1 MQTYEQQ
8 LSRKE
13 LQDLRNKRTGLA
25 IFQAT
30 WIMVFV
36 VLIAAQFDIRGRSET
51 WPPPGVEKP
60 SLALPTIATVAL
72 LASSVLIRRASNAL
86 KAGER
91 ESFLSQWRIVI
102 GLGVVFV
109 AIMATQWITAPF
121 GAPGQYGVIFRVLI
135 GYHGFHA
142 LVIGAFMVSV
152 YRNAG
157 QYGQMNFW
165 PVEAAG
171 KLWNWVTVI
180 WILFYLVLYW
190 L

>member
-1 MQTYEQQ
+1 MMEQQ

-13 LQDLRNKRTGLA
+13 LQDLRNRRTGLA

-30 WIMVFV
+30 WIIVFI
-36 VLIAAQFDIRGRSET
+36 VLILAQFDIRARSET
-51 WPPPGVEKP
+51 WPPPGVDKP
-60 SLALPTIATVAL
+60 SLILPTIATVVL
-72 LASSVLIRRASNAL
+72 IVSSVLVRRASNAV
-86 KAGER
+86 KVGDH
-91 ESFLSQWRIVI
+91 ESFVSQWRIVI
-102 GLGVVFV
+102 GLGVLFV
-109 AIMATQWITAPF
+109 AIMATQWISAPF

-152 YRNAG
+152 YRKAE
-157 QYGQMNFW
+157 QYGPTNFW